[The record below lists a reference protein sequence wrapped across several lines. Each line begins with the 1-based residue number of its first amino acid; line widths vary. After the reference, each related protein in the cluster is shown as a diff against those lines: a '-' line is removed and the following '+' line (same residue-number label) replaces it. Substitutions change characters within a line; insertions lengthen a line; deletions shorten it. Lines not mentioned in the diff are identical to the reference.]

1 MCSSVPVLQFV
12 GKLILGQR
20 QGAGSCERHWKE
32 YKDIRTSTKNRMKTD
47 TVEKLIV
54 VRTSLLLEKDS
65 LMEWRTEMNKFS
77 DKDEFIKFD
86 DSITKSFNYRVL
98 KFFNYTEEW

>member
-1 MCSSVPVLQFV
+1 
-12 GKLILGQR
+12 
-20 QGAGSCERHWKE
+20 
-32 YKDIRTSTKNRMKTD
+32 MKTD

-77 DKDEFIKFD
+77 DEDEFIKFD
-86 DSITKSFNYRVL
+86 DSITKSFNYRVF

>member
-1 MCSSVPVLQFV
+1 
-12 GKLILGQR
+12 
-20 QGAGSCERHWKE
+20 
-32 YKDIRTSTKNRMKTD
+32 MKTD